1 MERLYNLLKFRH
13 PGCEVAR
20 TESRY
25 LLSKR
30 EVRQQGKWIGAGDGG
45 GIGGAWEGSLER
57 REEMGLGRQEAGQ
70 PED

>member
-13 PGCEVAR
+13 PGCEGAR

-30 EVRQQGKWIGAGDGG
+30 EDSRAG
-45 GIGGAWEGSLER
+45 
-57 REEMGLGRQEAGQ
+57 GLGGEGGEPGGRGRPGRTALKEGKR
-70 PED
+70 